1 MYRIHLTAQDMSR
14 VRLLP
19 TLGPMSEALQSLKV
33 LRHERASLVF
43 GGWRRHVYDA
53 MGYELRGLSSL
64 MPAAGP
70 PLDLVSVAG
79 PGRSMAESVDAVL
92 SADRASVRM
101 ELDYYVSRHHRTPD
115 DLRDIVGDTD
125 ARARLL
131 DRLSI
136 YHQVAVEPMWSTITA
151 HLDADSAGRART
163 ILAGGVEALL
173 STLHPR
179 VRWDAPVVQL
189 LDCSDGDFHL
199 DGRGLVLAPSFFRRQ
214 PATLYDAAGNCVLSY
229 PVSIEV
235 DGSGAFWGIGSP
247 ERTLANLLGRTRAL
261 LLTAIGDGI
270 TGTGELALRAGTSA
284 AAVSQHTKVLR
295 EAGLI
300 LTRRYGPSVRHTLTA
315 RGTALLGRTEDSSLG
330 RRVVAPIRATRRA

>member
-19 TLGPMSEALQSLKV
+19 TLGPMSEALSSLKV
-33 LRHERASLVF
+33 LRHERTSLVF

-70 PLDLVSVAG
+70 ALDLLSVAG
-79 PGRSMAESVDAVL
+79 PGRGMAESVDAVL
-92 SADRASVRM
+92 SADRATVRM
-101 ELDYYVSRHHRTPD
+101 ELDYYASRHPRVPD
-115 DLRDIVGDTD
+115 DLRDIVTD
-125 ARARLL
+125 VGARANLL
-131 DRLSI
+131 DRLTN

-151 HLDADSAGRART
+151 HLDADIAARART
-163 ILAGGVEALL
+163 ILSGGVEALL
-173 STLHPR
+173 TTLHPR
-179 VRWDAPVVQL
+179 VRWEAPTLQL

-199 DGRGLVLAPSFFRRQ
+199 DGRGLILAPSFFRRQ
-214 PATLYDAAGNCVLSY
+214 PATTYDIAGNCVLSY
-229 PVSIEV
+229 PAGIEV

-247 ERTLANLLGRTRAL
+247 DRSLANLLGRTRAL

-295 EAGLI
+295 EAG
-300 LTRRYGPSVRHTLTA
+300 
-315 RGTALLGRTEDSSLG
+315 
-330 RRVVAPIRATRRA
+330 

>member
-19 TLGPMSEALQSLKV
+19 TLGPMAEALSSLKV

-43 GGWRRHVYDA
+43 GGWRRHVYDT
-53 MGYELRGLSSL
+53 MGHELRGLSSL
-64 MPAAGP
+64 MPASGP
-70 PLDLVSVAG
+70 ALDLVAVAG
-79 PGRSMAESVDAVL
+79 AGRGMTGSIDAVL
-92 SADRASVRM
+92 SADRATVRT
-101 ELDYYVSRHHRTPD
+101 ELDYYVSRHHRVPD
-115 DLRDIVGDTD
+115 DLRDIVVDTR
-125 ARARLL
+125 ARAKLL

-173 STLHPR
+173 ATLHPR
-179 VRWDAPVVQL
+179 VRWDAPTVQL

-214 PATLYDAAGNCVLSY
+214 PATSYDVAGNCVLSY
-229 PVSIEV
+229 PAGIEV

-247 ERTLANLLGRTRAL
+247 DRTLANLLGRTRAL

-300 LTRRYGPSVRHTLTA
+300 LTRRYGPSVRHTLTD
-315 RGTALLGRTEDSSLG
+315 RGSALLGRSDDSATG